1 MRRERTSLRV
11 RLSGGLLSLATI
23 GLLLASASSSGVG
36 TVTCA
41 YSNADHILAITATDA
56 PTRLVRSGNDIQV
69 DDGTGPISCT
79 GGNPNVHNTDRITVS
94 HSGRNTN
101 VVDLGGGPFGPG
113 FTTGRSGSSGIT
125 IQYLGRSYVDIRG
138 TPGPDHFG
146 LGAGGVNL
154 NGGGDLNVIG
164 EFSVLLI
171 EGRGGDEV
179 IAPQADYVRSAD
191 LVILNGVSGDDT
203 LIAPPEGAI
212 LHGGSGDDLLIG
224 SRKADNI
231 TGGTG
236 RDVIRGG
243 GGRDLIRAID
253 GERDVINCRNSVV
266 KLKVDGIDKLKKCG
280 HARFLRGKRTEP
292 VGKSR

>member
-1 MRRERTSLRV
+1 M
-11 RLSGGLLSLATI
+11 LSLAAI
-23 GLLLASASSSGVG
+23 GLLLASSSAAA

-41 YSNADHILAITATDA
+41 YSDSDHILAITATDA
-56 PTRLVRSGNDIQV
+56 STRLVRSGNDIEV

-79 GGNPNVHNTDRITVS
+79 GGNPNVNNTDRITVS

-179 IAPQADYVRSAD
+179 IAPQADYVRSANR
-191 LVILNGVSGDDT
+191 VILNGASGDDK

-224 SRKADNI
+224 RRKADNV

-253 GERDVINCRNSVV
+253 GKRDVINCRTSAV

-280 HARFLRGKRTEP
+280 HARFLR
-292 VGKSR
+292 KSRSSRSAGAERSLLN

>member
-1 MRRERTSLRV
+1 MSYRRVTAGMRRQRTSLRV
-11 RLSGGLLSLATI
+11 RLAGGLLSLVTI
-23 GLLLASASSSGVG
+23 GLLLASTSSSAVG

-41 YSNADHILAITATDA
+41 YSDADHTLAITATDA
-56 PTRLVRSGNDIQV
+56 PTKLVRSGNDIQV

-79 GGNPNVHNTDRITVS
+79 GGSPNVQNTDRITVS
-94 HSGRNTN
+94 HSGRNAN
-101 VVDLGGGPFGPG
+101 VVDLRGGPFGPG
-113 FTTGRSGSSGIT
+113 IT
-125 IQYLGRSYVDIRG
+125 IQYLVRSYVAIRG
-138 TPGPDHFG
+138 TTGPHHFG

-154 NGGGDLNVIG
+154 NGGDDLNVIG
-164 EFSVLLI
+164 GFSVLLI

-191 LVILNGVSGDDT
+191 QVILNGGSGDDT
-203 LIAPPEGAI
+203 LIAPPGGAI

-243 GGRDLIRAID
+243 GRDLIRAID
-253 GERDVINCRNSVV
+253 GERDVINCRNGAL
-266 KLKVDGIDKLKKCG
+266 KLKVDGTDKLKKCG